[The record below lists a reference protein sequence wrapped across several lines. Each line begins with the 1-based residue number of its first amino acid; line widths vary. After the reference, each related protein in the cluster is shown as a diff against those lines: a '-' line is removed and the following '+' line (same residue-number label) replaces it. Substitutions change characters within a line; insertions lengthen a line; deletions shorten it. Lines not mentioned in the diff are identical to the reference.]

1 MDRDSRISDR
11 ERAQLRGLVR
21 TVVEETQE
29 TEYDQTGN
37 LLSWRSKNL
46 DGGEYGDSYTYNA
59 QGRLQSV
66 VSRLWDGSTAERVY
80 SYDESGRLLSV
91 VNTSGEH
98 STFDYDKH
106 GHKTETRVL
115 RKMNGRDAAAAIG
128 MDLVFADIDGSLTL
142 ESRFAGN
149 AASYK
154 TIYDHRNQPTET
166 QVYDRQGHVLGRLA
180 RSFDDKGRLTGLKAI
195 IDDSLSLFPSEILD
209 HVPPQSGVSLEEIRG
224 QLAKQLSTLLGE
236 SGKSYSYNP
245 EGRID
250 KATISD
256 GMIGTF
262 TRTYAY
268 NEHGDIVEED
278 TVLAR
283 NAGMPIGVPFK
294 LDDSG
299 RMTPEKPPSEWP
311 PEPDLGLPSKTH
323 YSYKYDKEGNW
334 IEKTTS
340 RFQQSFTTHRKL
352 TYYEAH
358 QKQQSGRSN
367 A

>member
-1 MDRDSRISDR
+1 
-11 ERAQLRGLVR
+11 
-21 TVVEETQE
+21 
-29 TEYDQTGN
+29 
-37 LLSWRSKNL
+37 
-46 DGGEYGDSYTYNA
+46 
-59 QGRLQSV
+59 
-66 VSRLWDGSTAERVY
+66 
-80 SYDESGRLLSV
+80 
-91 VNTSGEH
+91 
-98 STFDYDKH
+98 
-106 GHKTETRVL
+106 
-115 RKMNGRDAAAAIG
+115 
-128 MDLVFADIDGSLTL
+128 
-142 ESRFAGN
+142 
-149 AASYK
+149 
-154 TIYDHRNQPTET
+154 
-166 QVYDRQGHVLGRLA
+166 
-180 RSFDDKGRLTGLKAI
+180 
-195 IDDSLSLFPSEILD
+195 
-209 HVPPQSGVSLEEIRG
+209 VPPQSGVSLEEIRG

-311 PEPDLGLPSKTH
+311 PEPDLGLPSKTQ
-323 YSYKYDKEGNW
+323 YSYKYDEEGNW

-352 TYYEAH
+352 TYYEGH
-358 QKQQSGRSN
+358 QKQQHGRE
-367 A
+367 